1 MQEMMVQSLALEDLL
16 EKEMATH
23 CSILAWEMDRGVW
36 QATVHGVAK
45 SRILCHLSPSDLGT
59 RQQQ

>member
-1 MQEMMVQSLALEDLL
+1 MQEVRVQSLVLEGLL

-23 CSILAWEMDRGVW
+23 SNILAWEMDRGGW
-36 QATVHGVAK
+36 QITVPGVAK
-45 SRILCHLSPSDLGT
+45 SRILCHVSPSDLGT

>member
-1 MQEMMVQSLALEDLL
+1 MQEMMVQSLVLEDLL

-23 CSILAWEMDRGVW
+23 HSILAWEMDRGVW

-45 SRILCHLSPSDLGT
+45 SWILCHLSPSDLGT